1 MTTVFIVDDHEV
13 VREGVAA
20 MIRQEADLDVV
31 GTAGTLLSARHRIGA
46 TRPQIVVLDVRLP
59 DGNGIDLCR
68 ELRAEFP
75 ELHCLIFSA
84 FEDYATRAAA
94 LAAGASGYVLKDIR
108 GDQLVRAIRAV
119 SGAPPA
125 TTAQSLS
132 SDERAAAADQRAQSL
147 TEREQQVLE
156 LIAEGCTNREI
167 GAQLHL
173 AEKTIKNY
181 VSSLFDK
188 LGLQHRTQAAMF
200 FADRRAR

>member
-20 MIRQEADLDVV
+20 MIRQEPDLDVV
-31 GTAGTLLSARHRIGA
+31 GAAGTLLAARHRIGA
-46 TRPQIVVLDVRLP
+46 TRPQVVVLDVRLP
-59 DGNGIDLCR
+59 DGDGIDLCR

-75 ELHCLIFSA
+75 QLHCLIFSA
-84 FEDYATRAAA
+84 FDDLATRAAA
-94 LAAGASGYVLKDIR
+94 IEAGASGYVLKDIR
-108 GDQLVRAIRAV
+108 GAQLVRSIRAV
-119 SGAPPA
+119 SGKPP
-125 TTAQSLS
+125 TTAQALG
-132 SDERAAAADQRAQSL
+132 SDELAAASDQRAASL
-147 TEREQQVLE
+147 TARERQVLE

-200 FADRRAR
+200 FADRRDR